1 MSPMK
6 FFASHL
12 ATSMRTYEGM
22 TLSVENGV
30 ITEIQSGRAAGAI
43 PLSGMVIPGFVD
55 LHCHGG
61 GGYDLSIDPKGAE
74 FHLRHGSTT
83 LLASFISEPVDLIK
97 EKISKLKLERN
108 LIG

>member
-12 ATSMRTYEGM
+12 ATSLRTYEGT

-30 ITEIQSGRAAGAI
+30 ITEIQSGRAAGAKT
-43 PLSGMVIPGFVD
+43 LSGIVIPGFVD

-97 EKISKLKLERN
+97 EKISK
-108 LIG
+108 